1 MFLVGVFFY
10 RFAFGIYILVF
21 IYIQYIYIYS
31 ISIYSYLRYVEL
43 YTAKLDYN
51 DVLGTK

>member
-21 IYIQYIYIYS
+21 IHIQYIYS